1 MLGTLM
7 KYELKSVGRV
17 MLPVYGAFIAVSIL
31 FGITLYAGVG
41 NGSESSAIRILPCR

>member
-31 FGITLYAGVG
+31 F
-41 NGSESSAIRILPCR
+41 